1 MLVLFPSSL
10 SLASSTTEQAL
21 NKHVLSKYV
30 LKSAANKEIKMG
42 MIVSLISV
50 SFICR
55 ISLLL
60 SGKGRKSQI
69 PLTWLTLQI
78 TYYNKPSIN
87 PVFDW
92 AE

>member
-1 MLVLFPSSL
+1 
-10 SLASSTTEQAL
+10 
-21 NKHVLSKYV
+21 
-30 LKSAANKEIKMG
+30 MG

>member
-1 MLVLFPSSL
+1 MLSVP
-10 SLASSTTEQAL
+10 E
-21 NKHVLSKYV
+21 KHLDEADCIGVDHHDPE
-30 LKSAANKEIKMG
+30 APDHGREDR
-42 MIVSLISV
+42 ISV
-50 SFICR
+50 PVRTGCVCR

>member
-1 MLVLFPSSL
+1 MV
-10 SLASSTTEQAL
+10 
-21 NKHVLSKYV
+21 
-30 LKSAANKEIKMG
+30 
-42 MIVSLISV
+42 VSLICV
-50 SFICR
+50 SSICH

-78 TYYNKPSIN
+78 TYYNKSSTN
-87 PVFDW
+87 PVFDR